1 MIPAGAVCFR
11 SNCIRVRVLML
22 AWEYP
27 PRIVGGIARHVQ
39 ELSEAL
45 AAQGVE
51 VHVITATHPDAPD
64 EVVENGVY
72 LHRVGVAPSAHG
84 DFLQGVYGMNAAFEA
99 RADALLQEWLHG
111 KPARALREATFIHA
125 HDWLV
130 LPAAKVLKHRYK
142 LPLVATIHAT
152 EYGRHGGI
160 HSDLS
165 RAINH
170 LEWELS
176 YEAWRVV
183 VCSEFM
189 RGEVQHALNV
199 PFDKIDVI
207 PNGIRAEK
215 FQFEFP
221 EAARAVF
228 RARFAEP
235 SQPLIFFVGRLVRE
249 KGVQVLLQALP
260 MVRAEIPDAKLVI
273 VGGGYRAHLEEFVR
287 FCHLERAVQF
297 TGFIPDADLLRLYRV
312 VDVAVYPSL
321 YEPFGIVAL
330 EAMAAGTPV
339 VVSDAGGLK
348 EVVRHEE
355 TGILTWAG
363 NPESLAWGILRVLHD
378 PAAARRRALNA
389 LKTVQRVFCWQRIAR
404 QTQQVYT
411 RVWREYR
418 RVAW

>member
-1 MIPAGAVCFR
+1 MV
-11 SNCIRVRVLML
+11 S
-22 AWEYP
+22 WEYP

-64 EVVENGVY
+64 EATENGVY
-72 LHRVGVAPSAHG
+72 LHRTGVPPAAHG
-84 DFLQGVYGMNAAFEA
+84 DFLAGVYAMNAAFEA
-99 RADALLQEWLHG
+99 RADALLQELLHG
-111 KPARALREATFIHA
+111 KPARAQREPILLHA
-125 HDWLV
+125 HDWLA
-130 LPAAKVLKHRYK
+130 LPAAKSLKHRYK
-142 LPLVATIHAT
+142 LPLIATIHAT

-165 RAINH
+165 RTINH
-170 LEWELS
+170 IEWELS
-176 YEAWRVV
+176 YEAWRVI
-183 VCSEFM
+183 VCSDFM
-189 RGEVQHALNV
+189 RGEVIHALNT
-199 PFDKIDVI
+199 PYDKIKVI

-215 FQFEFP
+215 FRFEFP
-221 EAARAVF
+221 EAERAVF

-235 SQPLIFFVGRLVRE
+235 DQPLIFFVGRMVRE
-249 KGVQVLLQALP
+249 KGVQILLQALP
-260 MVRAEIPDAKLVI
+260 LVLSEFPRARLVI

-287 FCHLERAVQF
+287 FCHLESAVHF

-330 EAMAAGTPV
+330 EAMAAGAPV

-363 NPESLAWGILRVLHD
+363 NPESLAWGILRVLQD
-378 PAAARRRALNA
+378 PDAARRRAQNA
-389 LKTVQRVFCWQRIAR
+389 LKAVQREFNWRRIAR
-404 QTQQVYT
+404 ETWQVY
-411 RVWREYR
+411 RSVWAEFRAVE
-418 RVAW
+418 W

>member
-1 MIPAGAVCFR
+1 MV
-11 SNCIRVRVLML
+11 S
-22 AWEYP
+22 WEYP

-45 AAQGVE
+45 AAQGVA
-51 VHVITATHPDAPD
+51 VHVITAAHPDAPA
-64 EVVENGVY
+64 EAVENGVF
-72 LHRVGVAPSAHG
+72 LHRIGAPPPPHG
-84 DFLQGVYGMNAAFEA
+84 DFLEGVYAMNAAFEA
-99 RADALLQEWLHG
+99 RANALLHDLLRG
-111 KPARALREATFIHA
+111 KSARAHREPILLHV

-130 LPAAKVLKHRYK
+130 HPVAKALKHRYK
-142 LPLVATIHAT
+142 LPLLATIHAT

-176 YEAWRVV
+176 YEAWRVI
-183 VCSEFM
+183 VCSDCM
-189 RGEVQHALNV
+189 CDEVIHALNT
-199 PFDKIDVI
+199 PYDKIEVI

-221 EAARAVF
+221 EAERAAF

-235 SQPLIFFVGRLVRE
+235 DQPLIFFVGRMVRE

-260 MVRAEIPDAKLVI
+260 MVLTEVPHARLVI
-273 VGGGYRAHLEEFVR
+273 VGGGYRAHLEAFVR
-287 FCHLERAVQF
+287 FCRLESKVHF
-297 TGFIPDADLLRLYRV
+297 TGFIPDAELLRLYRV

-330 EAMAAGTPV
+330 EAMAAGAPV

-348 EVVRHEE
+348 EVVRHEQ
-355 TGILTWAG
+355 TGILTKAG
-363 NPESLAWGILRVLHD
+363 NPESLAWGILRVLQD
-378 PAAARRRALNA
+378 PDAARHRAQNA
-389 LKTVQRVFCWQRIAR
+389 LKSVQRVFNWTRIAR
-404 QTQQVYT
+404 QTLQV
-411 RVWREYR
+411 YR
-418 RVAW
+418 RVWEEFRQVAW

>member
-1 MIPAGAVCFR
+1 
-11 SNCIRVRVLML
+11 ML
-22 AWEYP
+22 SWEYP

-51 VHVITATHPDAPD
+51 VHVITASHPDAPD
-64 EVVENGVY
+64 ESVENGVF
-72 LHRVGVAPSAHG
+72 LHRIGAPPPLHG
-84 DFLQGVYGMNAAFEA
+84 DLLEGVYLMNAAFEA
-99 RADALLQEWLHG
+99 RADALLAEWLRG
-111 KPARALREATFIHA
+111 KPARAQREPILLHA
-125 HDWLV
+125 HDWLAH
-130 LPAAKVLKHRYK
+130 PAAKALKHRYK
-142 LPLVATIHAT
+142 LPLIATIHAT

-160 HSDLS
+160 YSDLS

-176 YEAWRVV
+176 YEAWRVI

-189 RGEVQHALNV
+189 RGEVVHALNV
-199 PFDKIDVI
+199 PYDKLEVI

-215 FQFEFP
+215 FEFEFP
-221 EAARAVF
+221 ETERAAF
-228 RARFAEP
+228 RQRFAEP
-235 SQPLIFFVGRLVRE
+235 GQPLLFFVGRLVRE
-249 KGVQVLLQALP
+249 KGVQILLQAMP
-260 MVRAEIPDAKLVI
+260 MVRAEVPDARLVV

-312 VDVAVYPSL
+312 ADVAIYPSL

-355 TGILTWAG
+355 TGIVTWAG

-378 PAAARRRALNA
+378 PAGARRRAQNA
-389 LKTVQRVFCWQRIAR
+389 RKTVLREFHWARIAR
-404 QTQQVYT
+404 QTQQVYK
-411 RVWREYR
+411 RVWAEYR
-418 RVAW
+418 QTVW